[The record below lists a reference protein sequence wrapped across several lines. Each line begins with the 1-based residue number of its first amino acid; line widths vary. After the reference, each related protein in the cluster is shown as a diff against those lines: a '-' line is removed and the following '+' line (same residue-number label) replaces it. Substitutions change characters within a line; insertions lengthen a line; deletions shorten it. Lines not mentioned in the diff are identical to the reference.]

1 MIDQRPLPP
10 PPRLKEPPEEPLE
23 LPPPPRPKELLP
35 PRQFAQVELQPLEGA
50 LNDLL
55 GALKDLPNPSED
67 LKLRLSA
74 EGWFED
80 LPLVTLELLKDLPSL
95 GEDTRESISSRLSK
109 LFG

>member
-1 MIDQRPLPP
+1 LIDQRPLPP

-35 PRQFAQVELQPLEGA
+35 PWQLAQVELLPPEGE

-55 GALKDLPNPSED
+55 GALENLPEPSED
-67 LKLRLSA
+67 LKLRLPA
-74 EGWFED
+74 EGELED
-80 LPLVTLELLKDLPSL
+80 LSLVTLGPLKDLPSL
-95 GEDTRESISSRLSK
+95 GEDTREFISFLLSK